1 MRFAIG
7 LVAALCPLLGGVVVP
22 ATGQLS
28 PAATAA
34 ADSAASDTLA
44 GKERGLIT
52 STLAKANPL
61 AAGGQTVDAVKWMSR
76 RHNFTMNG
84 VPYGFTGLP
93 VIYYSPNTG
102 WNYGGRLQW
111 VDYGFNRRPYRY
123 KTTFYLLRSAEGSQN
138 YTVKLKVPR
147 ILGTGWGVRLRAK
160 VKRDLRT
167 RFYGKGNNSSYVE
180 AYVDEQIPY
189 YIDENYYFYVLEKP
203 EFIFSLLREIYGPV
217 SFSVGFGIEN
227 SDVSSRGGASFI
239 NADAAAV
246 GTKDGGSGF
255 FSFTMQWDSRDA
267 PTVARRG
274 VFHEWSYENSRNSLV
289 GLFFDEIDFRR
300 YTFTDMRYYS
310 LNDRVLLAQ
319 RTVFEV
325 LDGTVPLFAY
335 GEIGGSDR
343 VKGLG
348 GSDTLRG
355 FDKQRFTDDIRAFT
369 NTELRYTLFRRRIL
383 KQWVE
388 WQPALF
394 FDTGRVWGDLNQV
407 SARGFYR
414 TIGLGSRLIW
424 NSDFVIRT
432 DLGLSNERNYMT
444 LKYRH
449 LF

>member
-1 MRFAIG
+1 MRRAVRM
-7 LVAALCPLLGGVVVP
+7 LVALCPLLGGAVLAP

-34 ADSAASDTLA
+34 ADSVASDTLI
-44 GKERGLIT
+44 GEERGLIS
-52 STLAKANPL
+52 STLAKANPI
-61 AAGGQTVDAVKWMSR
+61 AAGGQTVEAVKWMSR

-93 VIYYSPNTG
+93 VVYYSPNTG
-102 WNYGGRLQW
+102 WNFGGRLQW

-123 KTTFYLLRSAEGSQN
+123 KMTFYLLRSAEGSQN
-138 YTVKLKVPR
+138 YTVRLKVPR
-147 ILGTGWGVRLRAK
+147 ISGTGWGVRLRAK

-167 RFYGKGNNSSYVE
+167 RFYGKGNNSLLLRGK
-180 AYVDEQIPY
+180 VDEN
-189 YIDENYYFYVLEKP
+189 ESYYFYVLEKP

-227 SDVSSRGGASFI
+227 SDVSSRAGASFL
-239 NADAAAV
+239 NQDAVV

-255 FSFTMQWDSRDA
+255 FSFTLQWESRDA

-300 YTFTDMRYYS
+300 YTLTDMRYYA
-310 LNDRVLLAQ
+310 LHDRMLLAH
-319 RTVFEV
+319 RAVFEV
-325 LDGTVPLFAY
+325 LDGTVPLYAY

-355 FDKQRFTDDIRAFT
+355 FDRQRFTDDIRAFT
-369 NTELRYTLFRRRIL
+369 NTEVRYTAFRRRVL

-394 FDTGRVWGDLNQV
+394 FDTGRVWRDLNQV
-407 SARGFYR
+407 SARGFYQ

-432 DLGLSNERNYMT
+432 DLGLSDEGNYIT